1 MNKKLFASAALA
13 VSASLSSGFAAATT
27 YDNSVTYSA
36 QTKDALVNPG
46 GTARANSIV
55 IISDGSDMA
64 SGSKIVVR
72 LPDGLNFA
80 SDPKF
85 SVTQDTA
92 NEGLTLVDD
101 TSFEDPTLGSDD
113 NGDPN
118 VGISLG
124 DYNGDGGND
133 RAEITVS
140 GAAEADDV
148 LVAHINVVADADAEV
163 GSYNASVIVAGN
175 LANTVKLVDVIAT
188 PLTSIVES
196 GEDLITLD
204 QSAADEQDTTD
215 YAFHVIIPAG
225 AENGDTVTLTP
236 EGKVLWDDGTSTL
249 TITDIYTPV
258 DVAPLTGTIVTGT
271 AVDGT
276 TGTVTLTLQGA
287 PDGGWN
293 NEVNL
298 VLELN
303 SAGIGEGSAVGD
315 YGITVAGTA
324 GVSGTVDFF
333 SVSENGSSA
342 ALLTGAELTEI
353 VVGSSAAQTLPA
365 IVITENFDGDALDG
379 TPTVTI
385 TAGDGLSF
393 VANQTAT
400 ITVGDATLLAGGTST
415 SSVIVLNLADDAGA
429 TKTIT
434 LSGIKAIVESDAT
447 GNQSVTVGGAA
458 IDSATG
464 PAGDVIEVST
474 AVAVGHVT
482 VTGPT
487 SLGKVGPDTAANTA
501 SVSLSESTYGSLT
514 RANYSSTTTATG
526 TTTTEAYFSVVATGA
541 DVTAVSVVSLYEEIG
556 SAPVIDNGGVCEV
569 EEAGSDTYVC
579 VLTAE
584 STALTGGAAS
594 NTITVD
600 VTYTTTGAVGDTV
613 SLTMDGNAG
622 VAGSVD
628 VATISESTTMT
639 QGEIPILSEGL
650 TSAQELGTFTITENF
665 DGGLGAGTFRL
676 LAPAGVVF
684 DSASAGLIFN
694 GATPTAI
701 VSTFGVDDTLE
712 ISTAATPSLTVSG
725 LEVSVSGSVSGYLEF
740 QIIDGTSGTTTDK
753 TGLTNVSAIWLG
765 YADQSLTALDAG
777 SAIAINAGFHA
788 ENTISGGLV
797 GEGYEV
803 SSGDEDVA
811 TAMVEGDTLVVSG
824 VAAGA
829 TTVTVTDELGAEVA
843 VAVTVSA
850 GAAQPTAAKVV
861 GADDAAFSAGATS
874 DDGDTYAETFTAGD
888 MVDVLASIDVDPAHQ
903 GLAGAI
909 HVGVLVKLDDGT
921 NSLNYLDE
929 NGDLQPW
936 DPAGLPGALLESD
949 ALEASYSLN
958 VWSGEVAA
966 GTYRFAVAYTAI
978 DGDDLVLVYAPKAV
992 IFTVE

>member
-188 PLTSIVES
+188 PLTSVVES

-204 QSAADEQDTTD
+204 QRAADEQDTTD

-415 SSVIVLNLADDAGA
+415 SSVIVLNLADAAGT

-434 LSGIKAIVESDAT
+434 ISDIKAIVESDAT

-639 QGEIPILSEGL
+639 QGEIPILTEGL

-874 DDGDTYAETFTAGD
+874 DGGDTYAETFTAGD